1 MATVRL
7 TKRLEFSASHRYH
20 NPAWS
25 DERNRQVFGSCN
37 NLHGHGHNYLLE
49 VTIQGAVDPATG
61 MVVNLYDVKQVL
73 QGVMEEF
80 DHKDLH
86 LDTAIF
92 HGRIPTTENLSVVL
106 WDRIAEKAQGFQLS
120 RIRLFEEEDLYVDYE
135 GAQRGD
141 APEVA
146 LTRRYQFSAAHRL
159 HSPAL
164 SEEDNRKIFGKCN
177 NPNGHGHN
185 YTVEVT
191 VRGSIHPE
199 TGMVT
204 NLDQLDRVVDECVIR
219 RFDHQHLNYDKAF
232 AETVTTGENLV
243 ILLWQLLEN
252 ALPDGTL
259 DRIGVVETRD
269 NYFEY
274 SGEKST
280 AKTGRAA
287 VQTGSDSMTPTRP
300 EPAKTGSG
308 AITPSHPKPAKTGS
322 GPGGRRPAGFRR

>member
-1 MATVRL
+1 
-7 TKRLEFSASHRYH
+7 
-20 NPAWS
+20 
-25 DERNRQVFGSCN
+25 
-37 NLHGHGHNYLLE
+37 
-49 VTIQGAVDPATG
+49 
-61 MVVNLYDVKQVL
+61 
-73 QGVMEEF
+73 
-80 DHKDLH
+80 
-86 LDTAIF
+86 
-92 HGRIPTTENLSVVL
+92 
-106 WDRIAEKAQGFQLS
+106 
-120 RIRLFEEEDLYVDYE
+120 
-135 GAQRGD
+135 
-141 APEVA
+141 
-146 LTRRYQFSAAHRL
+146 
-159 HSPAL
+159 
-164 SEEDNRKIFGKCN
+164 
-177 NPNGHGHN
+177 
-185 YTVEVT
+185 
-191 VRGSIHPE
+191 
-199 TGMVT
+199 MVT
-204 NLDQLDRVVDECVIR
+204 NLDQLVRVVDERVIR

-287 VQTGSDSMTPTRP
+287 VQTGSDSMTPARP

>member
-1 MATVRL
+1 MGPVRL

-25 DERNRQVFGSCN
+25 DERNRKVFGRCN

-49 VTIQGAVDPATG
+49 VTIEGAVDDDTG

-73 QGVMEEF
+73 QAVIEEF

-86 LDTAIF
+86 LDTPVF
-92 HGRIPTTENLSVVL
+92 RSRIPTTENLSVVL
-106 WDRIAEKAQGFQLS
+106 WDRIAAKADGFQLS

-135 GAQRGD
+135 GRHLGD

-159 HSPAL
+159 HSPVL
-164 SEEDNRKIFGKCN
+164 SEEENRKVFGKCN

-191 VRGSIHPE
+191 IRGSVSPE

-204 NLDQLDRVVDECVIR
+204 GLDHLDRVVNERVIQ

-243 ILLWQLLEN
+243 LLLWELLEK
-252 ALPDGTL
+252 AIPEGVL
-259 DRIGVVETRD
+259 DRIGLVETRD

-274 SGEKST
+274 CGNK
-280 AKTGRAA
+280 A
-287 VQTGSDSMTPTRP
+287 GSLR
-300 EPAKTGSG
+300 
-308 AITPSHPKPAKTGS
+308 
-322 GPGGRRPAGFRR
+322 

>member
-1 MATVRL
+1 MGPVRL

-25 DERNRQVFGSCN
+25 DERNRTVFGRCN
-37 NLHGHGHNYLLE
+37 NLYGHGHNYLLE
-49 VTIQGAVDPATG
+49 VTIEGAVDDDTG

-73 QGVMEEF
+73 QAVIEEF

-86 LDTAIF
+86 LDTPVF
-92 HGRIPTTENLSVVL
+92 RSRIPTTENLSVVL
-106 WDRIAEKAQGFQLS
+106 WDRIAGKADGFQLS

-135 GAQRGD
+135 GRHRGD
-141 APEVA
+141 APEVT

-159 HSPAL
+159 HSPVL
-164 SEEDNRKIFGKCN
+164 SEEENRKVFGKCN

-191 VRGSIHPE
+191 IRGLVNPE

-204 NLDQLDRVVDECVIR
+204 GLDHLDRVVNERVIQ

-243 ILLWQLLEN
+243 LLLWDLLEK
-252 ALPDGTL
+252 AVPEGTL
-259 DRIGVVETRD
+259 DRIGLVETRD

-274 SGEKST
+274 RREK
-280 AKTGRAA
+280 
-287 VQTGSDSMTPTRP
+287 
-300 EPAKTGSG
+300 
-308 AITPSHPKPAKTGS
+308 
-322 GPGGRRPAGFRR
+322 AGNLR

>member
-1 MATVRL
+1 MGPVRL

-25 DERNRQVFGSCN
+25 DERNRKVFGRCN

-49 VTIQGAVDPATG
+49 VTIEGAVDDDTG

-73 QGVMEEF
+73 QAVIEEF

-86 LDTAIF
+86 LDTPVF
-92 HGRIPTTENLSVVL
+92 RSRIPTTENLSVVL
-106 WDRIAEKAQGFQLS
+106 WDRIAAKADGFQLS

-135 GAQRGD
+135 GRHLGD

-159 HSPAL
+159 HSPVL
-164 SEEDNRKIFGKCN
+164 SEEENRKVFGKCN

-191 VRGSIHPE
+191 IRGPVSPE

-204 NLDQLDRVVDECVIR
+204 GLDHLDRVVNERVIQ

-243 ILLWQLLEN
+243 LLLWELLEK
-252 ALPDGTL
+252 AVPEGVL
-259 DRIGVVETRD
+259 DRIGLVETRD

-274 SGEKST
+274 CGNK
-280 AKTGRAA
+280 A
-287 VQTGSDSMTPTRP
+287 
-300 EPAKTGSG
+300 
-308 AITPSHPKPAKTGS
+308 
-322 GPGGRRPAGFRR
+322 GGLR

>member
-1 MATVRL
+1 MDTVRL

-25 DERNRQVFGSCN
+25 DERNRETFGSCN

-49 VTIQGAVDPATG
+49 VTIQGEVDHATG

-73 QGVMEEF
+73 QGVIEEF

-86 LDTAIF
+86 LDTAVF
-92 HGRIPTTENLSVVL
+92 HGRIPTTENLAVVL
-106 WDRIAEKAQGFQLS
+106 WDRIADKAQGFQLS
-120 RIRLFEEEDLYVDYE
+120 RIRLFEEEDLYVDYK
-135 GAQRGD
+135 GGRGD

-164 SEEDNRKIFGKCN
+164 SDDDNRKIFGKCN

-204 NLDQLDRVVDECVIR
+204 SLDQLDRAVDERVIR

-232 AETVTTGENLV
+232 TETVTTGENLV
-243 ILLWQLLEN
+243 ILLWDLLKDVIPN
-252 ALPDGTL
+252 GML
-259 DRIGVVETRD
+259 DRVGLVETRD

-274 SGEKST
+274 SGEKTT
-280 AKTGRAA
+280 AKTGSSA
-287 VQTGSDSMTPTRP
+287 VQTGSNPDAPTRP
-300 EPAKTGSG
+300 EPTGTRPG
-308 AITPSHPKPAKTGS
+308 A
-322 GPGGRRPAGFRR
+322 GGRKPAGFLR

>member
-1 MATVRL
+1 MGPVRL

-25 DERNRQVFGSCN
+25 DERNRTVFGRCN

-49 VTIQGAVDPATG
+49 VTIEGAVDDDTG
-61 MVVNLYDVKQVL
+61 MVINLYDVKQVL
-73 QGVMEEF
+73 QPVIEEF

-86 LDTAIF
+86 LDTPVF
-92 HGRIPTTENLSVVL
+92 RSRIPTTENLSVVL
-106 WDRIAEKAQGFQLS
+106 WDRIAEKADGFQLS

-135 GAQRGD
+135 GRQRGD
-141 APEVA
+141 APEVT
-146 LTRRYQFSAAHRL
+146 LPRRYQFSAAHRL
-159 HSPAL
+159 HSPVL
-164 SEEDNRKIFGKCN
+164 SEEENRKVFGKCN

-191 VRGSIHPE
+191 IRGLVNPE

-204 NLDQLDRVVDECVIR
+204 GLDHLDRVVDERVIQ

-243 ILLWQLLEN
+243 LLLWALLEK
-252 ALPDGTL
+252 AVPEGTL
-259 DRIGVVETRD
+259 DRIGLVETRD

-274 SGEKST
+274 RGEK
-280 AKTGRAA
+280 A
-287 VQTGSDSMTPTRP
+287 GSLR
-300 EPAKTGSG
+300 
-308 AITPSHPKPAKTGS
+308 
-322 GPGGRRPAGFRR
+322 

>member
-25 DERNRQVFGSCN
+25 DEQNRAAFGSCN

-49 VTIQGAVDPATG
+49 VTIQGAVDKNSG

-86 LDTAIF
+86 LDTPIF
-92 HGRIPTTENLSVVL
+92 QDRIPTTENLSVVL

-164 SEEDNRKIFGKCN
+164 SEEDNRKVFGKCN

-204 NLDQLDRVVDECVIR
+204 SLDQLDRVVDERVIR

-243 ILLWQLLEN
+243 ILLWQLLEK
-252 ALPDGTL
+252 ALPAGTL
-259 DRIGVVETRD
+259 DRIGLVETRD

-280 AKTGRAA
+280 AKTGGSA
-287 VQTGSDSMTPTRP
+287 VQTGSSSRP

-322 GPGGRRPAGFRR
+322 GPGGRRPAGFLP

>member
-1 MATVRL
+1 MGPVRL

-25 DERNRQVFGSCN
+25 DERNRKVFGRCN

-49 VTIQGAVDPATG
+49 VTIEGAVDDDTG

-73 QGVMEEF
+73 QAVIEEF

-86 LDTAIF
+86 LDTPVF
-92 HGRIPTTENLSVVL
+92 RSRIPTTENLSVVL
-106 WDRIAEKAQGFQLS
+106 WDRIAAKADGFQLS
-120 RIRLFEEEDLYVDYE
+120 RIRLFEEEDLYVDYA
-135 GAQRGD
+135 GRHLGD

-159 HSPAL
+159 HSPVL
-164 SEEDNRKIFGKCN
+164 SEEENRKVFGKCN

-191 VRGSIHPE
+191 IRGPVSPE

-204 NLDQLDRVVDECVIR
+204 GLDHLDRVVSERVIQ

-243 ILLWQLLEN
+243 LLLWELLEK
-252 ALPDGTL
+252 AVPEGVL
-259 DRIGVVETRD
+259 DRIGLVETRD

-274 SGEKST
+274 CGNK
-280 AKTGRAA
+280 AA
-287 VQTGSDSMTPTRP
+287 SLR
-300 EPAKTGSG
+300 
-308 AITPSHPKPAKTGS
+308 
-322 GPGGRRPAGFRR
+322 